1 MVKLNR
7 RQEEME
13 ALRALDDKRVNEE
26 LYSTYRSI
34 IKDIQAKVADHLEDV
49 GDQPYWK
56 QQQTKA
62 LAHLHDEMVD
72 IIREKYPE
80 VKETI
85 SKYKEDQLVKGYN
98 GSFYDMEGQA
108 GGELDFPMVNKEFI
122 EASVKAPVAGKR
134 LSERLYRNRERM
146 AKQAQT
152 AVTSGIIQ
160 GHSYKKIARQIAGVG
175 EADYRKALRIARTEA
190 GRMHS
195 IGKAKAMSE
204 AKEMGIDVM
213 KQWVSSLDRRTRHT
227 HQFLDGQIVA
237 VDDSFKNSSGMEA
250 KMPCMFG
257 QPSEDCNCRC
267 TAVTIVDG
275 IKPTARRDNETGE
288 IIENMTYQEW
298 ERKIDARHI
307 ETGSNLDYIKHN
319 KTRDIVKGEKEIIDI
334 KDAVSVSARKV
345 LNSDREIY
353 LSDNLGSARKGFAYL
368 ERKIAKAEKHLNLPD
383 GAEPPR
389 YLFVRGQTD
398 FPPGHNKSLGAYDPK
413 TNTVILDAS
422 RPNAKSIIKRME
434 EANEKRGGNWFA
446 VSDRGASPT
455 FHELGHYK
463 HEQHIQHHARENGIT
478 PAQSKDRFN
487 ERLLEF
493 LDENGYNVGE
503 EISLYAQ
510 EHLENYLDK
519 NDSRMTNE
527 IISEAFTKAKLEKN
541 ARAQKIIDFL
551 ERGEW

>member
-108 GGELDFPMVNKEFI
+108 GGELDFPMVNKEFL

-152 AVTSGIIQ
+152 AVTAGIIQ

-195 IGKAKAMSE
+195 IGKAKAMDE

-213 KQWVSSLDRRTRHT
+213 KQWVSTLDRRTRHT
-227 HQFLDGQIVA
+227 HQFLDGQIVT
-237 VDDSFKNSSGMEA
+237 VDDNFKNASGMEA

-275 IKPTARRDNETGE
+275 IKPTARLDNETGE

-298 ERKIDARHI
+298 EEKTMDRHLAGTRKKSLINNLNKRYNIDKKALGNLSNKELENIKGSIESSLKDFPEVKKYLKKVTITDKMDEGTTASASFRFRDGKPQFSMKLNKNHVRDPKGIAKQADVMYSMGQWSKKDGLKGVIDHEATHLQEAI
-307 ETGSNLDYIKHN
+307 ETVKRHGNLTGKNTPQEMKGVRYAYAHGELAQEVKEKALEALKISEESGTIESQLGTYATKNASEFIAEAYSDDSN
-319 KTRDIVKGEKEIIDI
+319 
-334 KDAVSVSARKV
+334 SQ
-345 LNSDREIY
+345 
-353 LSDNLGSARKGFAYL
+353 
-368 ERKIAKAEKHLNLPD
+368 IANE
-383 GAEPPR
+383 
-389 YLFVRGQTD
+389 VR
-398 FPPGHNKSLGAYDPK
+398 
-413 TNTVILDAS
+413 
-422 RPNAKSIIKRME
+422 RIIK
-434 EANEKRGGNWFA
+434 K
-446 VSDRGASPT
+446 
-455 FHELGHYK
+455 
-463 HEQHIQHHARENGIT
+463 
-478 PAQSKDRFN
+478 
-487 ERLLEF
+487 
-493 LDENGYNVGE
+493 
-503 EISLYAQ
+503 
-510 EHLENYLDK
+510 
-519 NDSRMTNE
+519 
-527 IISEAFTKAKLEKN
+527 
-541 ARAQKIIDFL
+541 
-551 ERGEW
+551 EWGK

>member
-13 ALRALDDKRVNEE
+13 TLRALDDKRVNEE

-98 GSFYDMEGQA
+98 GSFYDMEGQT
-108 GGELDFPMVNKEFI
+108 GEELDFPMVNKEFL

-134 LSERLYRNRERM
+134 LSERLYRNKERM

-152 AVTSGIIQ
+152 AVTAGIIQ
-160 GHSYKKIARQIAGVG
+160 GHSYQKIARQIAGVG

-237 VDDSFKNSSGMEA
+237 VDDNFKNSSGMEA

-319 KTRDIVKGEKEIIDI
+319 KTRDIQKGEIEDI
-334 KDAVSVSARKV
+334 PAIHGTVKARRV
-345 LNSDREIY
+345 VNSHRDIY
-353 LSDNLGSARKGFAYL
+353 LSDSLGSARKSFSYF
-368 ERKIAKAEKHLNLPD
+368 ERKIAKAEKYLNLPD

-389 YLFVRGQTD
+389 YLFVHGKKDTVL
-398 FPPGHNKSLGAYDPK
+398 NSKSLGAYDPK
-413 TNTVILDAS
+413 TNTVIIETS
-422 RPNAKSIIKRME
+422 KPNAKSIIKRLKQADE
-434 EANEKRGGNWFA
+434 DTGVKGWFA
-446 VSDRGASPT
+446 VNDRGSSPV

-463 HEQHIQHHARENGIT
+463 HEQHIRHHARENGLT
-478 PAQSKDRFN
+478 FSQSKDRFN
-487 ERLLEF
+487 QKLLEF
-493 LDENGYNVGE
+493 LAENDYNVGE
-503 EISLYAQ
+503 EISGYANQ
-510 EHLENYLDK
+510 HLSSQIK
-519 NDSRMTNE
+519 SGDSRMTNE
-527 IISEAFTKAKLEKN
+527 IIAEAFTKAKLDRNK
-541 ARAQKIIDFL
+541 RAQLIIDFM

>member
-98 GSFYDMEGQA
+98 GSFYDMEGQT
-108 GGELDFPMVNKEFI
+108 GEELDFPMVNKEFI

-152 AVTSGIIQ
+152 AVTAGIIQ
-160 GHSYKKIARQIAGVG
+160 GHSYQKIARQIAGVG

-195 IGKAKAMSE
+195 IGKAEAMSE

-237 VDDSFKNSSGMEA
+237 VDDNFKNSSGMEA

-267 TAVTIVDG
+267 TAVTIVDR

-298 ERKIDARHI
+298 ADKKNERNF
-307 ETGSNLDYIKHN
+307 EPIKPGE
-319 KTRDIVKGEKEIIDI
+319 VKGLKEKAGRIT
-334 KDAVSVSARKV
+334 
-345 LNSDREIY
+345 DRERSRIY
-353 LSDNLGSARKGFAYL
+353 SNPPGSPKGYIQTTNSFNINDNLRVGGKSALSERDKKTVEALDSVISKNRAPKNMKLLRYDSVGMLSQVAKQNGIQDGDIGSLVEKMADGGLEFRNKGYTSTSYSEMRNAFTDRPVKTIVNVRQGSSIYVTDNDMESEIL
-368 ERKIAKAEKHLNLPD
+368 LP
-383 GAEPPR
+383 
-389 YLFVRGQTD
+389 
-398 FPPGHNKSLGAYDPK
+398 
-413 TNTVILDAS
+413 
-422 RPNAKSIIKRME
+422 
-434 EANEKRGGNWFA
+434 
-446 VSDRGASPT
+446 RGAKFDIIGAKVT
-455 FHELGHYK
+455 DK
-463 HEQHIQHHARENGIT
+463 GIEIEMDLVN
-478 PAQSKDRFN
+478 K
-487 ERLLEF
+487 
-493 LDENGYNVGE
+493 GGE
-503 EISLYAQ
+503 KYGI
-510 EHLENYLDK
+510 
-519 NDSRMTNE
+519 
-527 IISEAFTKAKLEKN
+527 
-541 ARAQKIIDFL
+541 
-551 ERGEW
+551 

>member
-80 VKETI
+80 VRETI

-98 GSFYDMEGQA
+98 GSFYDMEGQT
-108 GGELDFPMVNKEFI
+108 GEELDFPMVNKEFL

-152 AVTSGIIQ
+152 AVTAGIIQ
-160 GHSYKKIARQIAGVG
+160 GHSYQKIARQIAGVG

-237 VDDSFKNSSGMEA
+237 VDDSFKNASGMEA

-298 ERKIDARHI
+298 ADKKNERNFEPIKPGEVKGLKETAGRIAKRDRARIYSDPPGSPKGYIQTKNGFKINEILRVSGKRGLSEQDRRTVEAMDRATSRNKAPKSLRVLRYDSLDVLTQIAKQNGLENVSI
-307 ETGSNLDYIKHN
+307 EDFTRLTSDKSITFTNKGYTSTSYSEMRNMFTDRPVKTIINVRQGSNIYVTDNDMESEILLPRGAKFDIISVKITDKGVEIEMDLAN
-319 KTRDIVKGEKEIIDI
+319 KGGEKYG
-334 KDAVSVSARKV
+334 V
-345 LNSDREIY
+345 
-353 LSDNLGSARKGFAYL
+353 
-368 ERKIAKAEKHLNLPD
+368 
-383 GAEPPR
+383 
-389 YLFVRGQTD
+389 
-398 FPPGHNKSLGAYDPK
+398 
-413 TNTVILDAS
+413 
-422 RPNAKSIIKRME
+422 
-434 EANEKRGGNWFA
+434 
-446 VSDRGASPT
+446 
-455 FHELGHYK
+455 
-463 HEQHIQHHARENGIT
+463 
-478 PAQSKDRFN
+478 
-487 ERLLEF
+487 
-493 LDENGYNVGE
+493 
-503 EISLYAQ
+503 
-510 EHLENYLDK
+510 
-519 NDSRMTNE
+519 
-527 IISEAFTKAKLEKN
+527 
-541 ARAQKIIDFL
+541 
-551 ERGEW
+551 

>member
-13 ALRALDDKRVNEE
+13 ALRVLDDKRVNEE

-80 VKETI
+80 VRETI

-98 GSFYDMEGQA
+98 GSFYDMEGQT
-108 GGELDFPMVNKEFI
+108 GEELDFPMVNKEFL

-152 AVTSGIIQ
+152 AVTAGIIQ
-160 GHSYKKIARQIAGVG
+160 GHSYQKIARQIAGVG
-175 EADYRKALRIARTEA
+175 ETDYRKALRIARTEA

-237 VDDSFKNSSGMEA
+237 VDDNFKNASGMEA

-298 ERKIDARHI
+298 AKDRLPIEQQPKKQGEPYRYIKNSEITSLKKKAGKITKSERASIYATEKDRTRGYIATPNSFKINRAMRRS
-307 ETGSNLDYIKHN
+307 ETDTLTNYDIKTIKDLDNVLSRNKAPKNIKVNRYDDYNFLETLMLQNDIQAHSFEELAEKLSSGNASYYNKGYTSTSHTPIRNFFTTRPVRTVINVPKGSNMYFSDNDK
-319 KTRDIVKGEKEIIDI
+319 ESEII
-334 KDAVSVSARKV
+334 
-345 LNSDREIY
+345 
-353 LSDNLGSARKGFAYL
+353 
-368 ERKIAKAEKHLNLPD
+368 LP
-383 GAEPPR
+383 
-389 YLFVRGQTD
+389 
-398 FPPGHNKSLGAYDPK
+398 
-413 TNTVILDAS
+413 
-422 RPNAKSIIKRME
+422 
-434 EANEKRGGNWFA
+434 
-446 VSDRGASPT
+446 RGAKFDIISAKET
-455 FHELGHYK
+455 HSA
-463 HEQHIQHHARENGIT
+463 I
-478 PAQSKDRFN
+478 
-487 ERLLEF
+487 LLEMKYIP
-493 LDENGYNVGE
+493 NKE
-503 EISLYAQ
+503 E
-510 EHLENYLDK
+510 
-519 NDSRMTNE
+519 
-527 IISEAFTKAKLEKN
+527 
-541 ARAQKIIDFL
+541 
-551 ERGEW
+551 